1 MRLACMRAENV
12 GENVVLR
19 RCLYFREGRIRL
31 NSFLIVDG
39 AKYALIFHI
48 IGNHSTDRNFNV
60 LIGCCSD

>member
-1 MRLACMRAENV
+1 M

-19 RCLYFREGRIRL
+19 HCLYFREGRSRL

-60 LIGCCSD
+60 LIDCCSD